1 MTADELMF
9 TLVHLEA
16 VRDVLYKQ
24 LQEVQDIDPDL
35 ARLVLT
41 RLDQV
46 CGINARILD
55 LQPDQRQ
62 FIQDYY
68 FSPPGS
74 RPPGS
79 ASIAGMMK
87 ALKALQD
94 LVNSY
99 QWDSSYY
106 EAWRVALRDT

>member
-9 TLVHLEA
+9 AMSHLEA

-41 RLDQV
+41 RLDQL
-46 CGINARILD
+46 CGLNARILD
-55 LQPDQRQ
+55 LPPDQRQ
-62 FIQDYY
+62 IIQDYY

-79 ASIAGMMK
+79 ASIAAMMK
-87 ALKALQD
+87 ALTALQG

-106 EAWRVALRDT
+106 EAWRVTLRAT